1 MMTSL
6 LKKAQPD
13 PKDFFYSVT
22 QLMKPISEA
31 KLLKEDLINSGVLEY
46 WLEYANTLTEEEFS
60 YSVDARI
67 EILGF
72 STEVWI
78 NYSEKIEEN
87 EKKAV
92 KIIELLK
99 KSTEDVRITVKLVAI
114 THLFRLFELFADKKK
129 VYAPLIYKTLTMV
142 LLENH
147 SDLEIREFLMRNFIS
162 IFEEFANIPMN
173 PLFEPLMKQIQISEN
188 SSYFLNMSDFSLFIF
203 FAKRENL
210 NVKSAIQLLDFLA
223 KVFLNEMVFAQ
234 ICSLPMVSIIL
245 KHKNNETMQEFVV
258 KFVKICLA
266 MLYASEKKKNSDVS
280 RSINQ
285 AVFSLK
291 NPNYAEIE
299 VLNSQ
304 KRAMIIEILR
314 QICSISANELLI
326 KIKPL
331 IAHTCLQIKDFTR
344 KNHKGL
350 VLMLNMFGNAE
361 EILEKF
367 EQIYKESLKER
378 EKLEES
384 NINSNVNSSADKF
397 KSPNSFISTKK
408 TKNLPSL
415 KPNNADPKAL
425 RAIEETHQN
434 FQMKITGKIRL
445 EEESQKLIEKQK
457 ASLRKQLEIRTI
469 QQGVGILNQ
478 KDIEIG
484 LIFEENDPK
493 LKELAKNTGENIEII
508 NIEVEEER
516 DRLLIEEFNRKS
528 QKIFKFLFLKF
539 ANSGYWTKQ
548 ETFSSISST
557 KSQKISISELIKLF
571 REHGYSSLINQE
583 KVSLII
589 KALSLLF
596 TGNKISFNTL
606 DFSMFVN
613 FFMQMAFFAHSKEF
627 NNISSMMEQMMKNF
641 RDEEKKQ
648 GLNVAIY
655 DDPDINFIY
664 ESSVVKEI
672 NKNLQEDPEYVL
684 PEVIFF

>member
-1 MMTSL
+1 MTSL

-46 WLEYANTLTEEEFS
+46 WLEYANAMTEEEFS
-60 YSVDARI
+60 CSVDARI

-72 STEVWI
+72 FTEVWI
-78 NYSEKIEEN
+78 NYSEKIEEK
-87 EKKAV
+87 EEKAV

-99 KSTEDVRITVKLVAI
+99 RSTEDSRITVKLVAI

-129 VYAPLIYKTLTMV
+129 VYAPLIYKTLTMI

-147 SDLEIREFLMRNFIS
+147 SNLEIREFITRNFIN
-162 IFEEFANIPMN
+162 IFEEFALIPMS

-188 SSYFLNMSDFSLFIF
+188 TSYFLNMSDFTLFIF

-210 NVKSAIQLLDFLA
+210 LVKSAIQLLDFLA
-223 KVFLNEMVFAQ
+223 KIFLNELVFAQ

-245 KHKNNETMQEFVV
+245 KHRSNETMQEFVI

-266 MLYASEKKKNSDVS
+266 MLYASEKKKNSNAS
-280 RSINQ
+280 MINQ
-285 AVFSLK
+285 AVFSMK
-291 NPNYAEIE
+291 NPNYTETE

-314 QICSISANELLI
+314 QISNISTNELLT

-344 KNHKGL
+344 RNHKGL
-350 VLMLNMFGNAE
+350 VLILNTFGNAE

-384 NINSNVNSSADKF
+384 NINTISSADKF
-397 KSPNSFISTKK
+397 KSPNSLVSTKK

-415 KPNNADPKAL
+415 KQNNADPKAL
-425 RAIEETHQN
+425 KAIEETHQN

-493 LKELAKNTGENIEII
+493 LKELAKNTGENVEII
-508 NIEVEEER
+508 NIELEEER
-516 DRLLIEEFNRKS
+516 DRLLVEEFNRKN
-528 QKIFKFLFLKF
+528 QKIFKYLFLKF
-539 ANSGYWTKQ
+539 TNSGYWTKQ

-557 KSQKISISELIKLF
+557 KSQKISVSELIKLF
-571 REHGYSSLINQE
+571 REHGYDSLINQE
-583 KVSLII
+583 KVSLVI

-596 TGNKISFNTL
+596 TGNKTSFNTL
-606 DFSMFVN
+606 DFTMFGN
-613 FFMQMAFFAHSKEF
+613 FFMQMAFLAHSKEF
-627 NNISSMMEQMMKNF
+627 NNISSMMEKMVKNF

-655 DDPDINFIY
+655 DDPEINFMY

-672 NKNLQEDPEYVL
+672 NRNLQEDPEYVI
-684 PEVIFF
+684 PEVIFL